1 MQTKKVLNMAIITLG
16 IYYTYLATL
25 SLLSKFGSLSISGT
39 EKSIIDLFTF
49 FMSIVVLAIGLLLIT
64 KPVIITRSVKF
75 KEDDP
80 NIAIDLSAIEQVI
93 LKIVSILLIMY
104 NVQVIFFQAATL
116 YEYSL
121 IGGFEDHRMWM
132 IIDIFVRLILVLV
145 GVIVFWK
152 SYIISK
158 FIFKDR

>member
-1 MQTKKVLNMAIITLG
+1 MQTKKVLKMAIITLG

-104 NVQVIFFQAATL
+104 NI
-116 YEYSL
+116 
-121 IGGFEDHRMWM
+121 
-132 IIDIFVRLILVLV
+132 
-145 GVIVFWK
+145 
-152 SYIISK
+152 
-158 FIFKDR
+158 